1 MLIAHFCLRMVSCGL
16 WHLSF
21 IVFVN
26 LPGAELFDDA
36 QQLKEQCRESNVA
49 LGLSLREDKNA
60 AELHRLT
67 IEDANLGR
75 MTHPVCIDDLGE
87 RFAKV
92 EITFSHTG

>member
-1 MLIAHFCLRMVSCGL
+1 MF
-16 WHLSF
+16 SF
-21 IVFVN
+21 MVFVN
-26 LPGAELFDDA
+26 LLGAELFDDA

-75 MTHPVCIDDLGE
+75 MTHPVCVDDLGE

-92 EITFSHTG
+92 